1 MMPNLK
7 KKNETDDNV
16 EEKDKGREN
25 DDQIKENYDK
35 TKFEDVEDTTE
46 AKGIFVTLQA
56 CFI

>member
-1 MMPNLK
+1 MMPNLE

>member
-1 MMPNLK
+1 MMANLR

-46 AKGIFVTLQA
+46 AKHIFVTLQA